1 MPNTRKKQRPDNNS
15 VGFINDISDYSAS
28 FDSSDSYSDD
38 DSTAD
43 TPEEDPDYI
52 PNSNIVRKE
61 QLHIFDTLKSNT
73 SNSSTSTMNS
83 SGDGKPMNMPVLFDD
98 IDNPAFDTP
107 DLDRILED
115 CLDMVEYPPMTDS
128 NKPSIQQ
135 QISSNE
141 NAAAVSTSDV
151 STPLP
156 AAAAAAATAVT
167 AGGAGGGKGIK
178 QKKGRGRRKKT
189 PTPTIVVPTTELT
202 TPPTAIGQFSPPL
215 ITPVKKKRAYV
226 RRRKNNPPTS
236 ATPVIAEAP
245 PATLTTHTTPTQA
258 IAAPLNAVASVSRGP
273 PSAVAANAAVANAV
287 VASTSAPPSNATV
300 PANAMSEGK
309 NQQMY
314 SFSGSI
320 YI

>member
-156 AAAAAAATAVT
+156 AAAAAATAVT